1 MNTQQTVPLDAGTIP
16 DVVHFLL
23 RDEDT
28 FNLIKNDHPEIL
40 ADLTT
45 LKTNPNCSCRGKV
58 AKYFHDKLGS
68 NPNILDKYYK
78 DKSAIIKELDIIK
91 AKRLE
96 NVIGGKIY
104 KVALG
109 DEAWKEFNKIIT
121 GKVFRSF
128 SVVREYDYLW
138 VYFL

>member
-1 MNTQQTVPLDAGTIP
+1 MSTQQVVTLDAGTIP
-16 DVVHFLL
+16 DVVHILI

-28 FNLIKNDHPEIL
+28 FNFIKNDHPEIL

-58 AKYFHDKLGS
+58 AKYFQDRLGG
-68 NPNILDKYYK
+68 NPTILDKYYK
-78 DKSAIIKELDIIK
+78 DKTAIVKELDVIK
-91 AKRLE
+91 ARRIE
-96 NVIGGKIY
+96 NIIGGKIY

-109 DEAWKEFNKIIT
+109 DEAWKEFNKTIT

>member
-1 MNTQQTVPLDAGTIP
+1 MSTQQIISLDASTIP
-16 DVVHFLL
+16 DVVHILV
-23 RDEDT
+23 RDEET
-28 FNLIKNDHPEIL
+28 FNFIKNDHPEIL

-58 AKYFHDKLGS
+58 GKYFQDRLGG
-68 NPNILDKYYK
+68 NPTILDKYYK
-78 DKSAIIKELDIIK
+78 DKAAIIKELDVIK
-91 AKRLE
+91 ARRIE

-109 DEAWKEFNKIIT
+109 DEAWKEFNKTIS
-121 GKVFRSF
+121 GKVFRGF
-128 SVVREYDYLW
+128 SVIREYDYLW